1 MIILKTIYL
10 VKHSGPF
17 VDIKNYEDYE
27 NVLWEDYNKNMI
39 LSVDGEKRA
48 EKLCEIEEL
57 NNVERIFASD
67 SVRAIASAKYLA
79 EKNNIKIELDERINE
94 RIFGI
99 DRLCELPKNFNK
111 LSFDDKNYKMENGES
126 FNDVDKRFINFI
138 NDLLNQNNKYYI
150 LFIHGLILLSYLET
164 ICDFK
169 FDGINFDIKYNGKVI
184 LDGNP
189 KSPSIYKITYND
201 NNFVIDVDI
210 VEQRSFYE

>member
-1 MIILKTIYL
+1 MIKLKIIYL

-27 NVLWEDYNKNMI
+27 NVPWEDYNRNMI

-48 EKLCEIEEL
+48 ERLCEIDEL

-99 DRLCELPKNFNK
+99 ERLSELPKDFNK
-111 LSFDDKNYKMENGES
+111 LSFDDKSFKMENGES

-138 NDLLNQNNKYYI
+138 NDLLNQDNNCYI

-169 FDGINFDIKYNGKVI
+169 FDGMNFDIKFNNKEI
-184 LDGNP
+184 LNGNP
-189 KSPSIYKITYND
+189 KSPSVYKITYD
-201 NNFVIDVDI
+201 ENNFVIDVDI
-210 VEQRSFYE
+210 VK

>member
-1 MIILKTIYL
+1 MKTIYL
-10 VKHSGPF
+10 IKHSGPF

-27 NVLWEDYNKNMI
+27 NVLWEDYNRNMI
-39 LSVDGEKRA
+39 LSVDGEQRA

-57 NNVERIFASD
+57 NSVERIFASD

-99 DRLCELPKNFNK
+99 ERLSELPKNFNK
-111 LSFDDKNYKMENGES
+111 LSFDDKNYKMQKGES

-138 NDLLNQNNKYYI
+138 NDLLNQNNESYV

-169 FDGINFDIKYNGKVI
+169 FDGMNFDIKYKGKEV
-184 LDGNP
+184 LNGNP
-189 KSPSIYKITYND
+189 KSPSVYKIIYDD
-201 NNFVIDVDI
+201 NNAVIDVDI
-210 VEQRSFYE
+210 VRY

>member
-1 MIILKTIYL
+1 MKSIYL

-27 NVLWEDYNKNMI
+27 NVLWEDYNRNMI
-39 LSVDGEKRA
+39 LSVEGEKRA

-94 RIFGI
+94 RIFGVET
-99 DRLCELPKNFNK
+99 LSQLPNDFNK

-126 FNDVDKRFINFI
+126 FNDVDKRFVNFI
-138 NDLLNQNNKYYI
+138 NDLLNQNNSSYI

-164 ICDFK
+164 ICDFT
-169 FDGINFDIKYNGKVI
+169 FDGMNFSIKYKGKEI
-184 LDGNP
+184 LNGNP
-189 KSPSIYKITYND
+189 KSPSVYKIIYND
-201 NNFVIDVDI
+201 DREVIDVDI
-210 VEQRSFYE
+210 I

>member
-1 MIILKTIYL
+1 MKTIYL

-27 NVLWEDYNKNMI
+27 NVPWEDYNRNMI

-48 EKLCEIEEL
+48 EKLCEIKEL

-79 EKNNIKIELDERINE
+79 EKSNIKIELDERINE

-99 DRLCELPKNFNK
+99 ERLSELPKDFNK

-126 FNDVDKRFINFI
+126 FNDVDKRFVNFI
-138 NDLLNQNNKYYI
+138 SDLLNQDNNSYI

-164 ICDFK
+164 ICDFE
-169 FDGINFDIKYNGKVI
+169 FDGMSFDIKFNDKEI
-184 LDGNP
+184 LKGNP
-189 KSPSIYKITYND
+189 KSPSVYKITYND
-201 NNFVIDVDI
+201 DNVVIDVDI
-210 VEQRSFYE
+210 INR

>member
-1 MIILKTIYL
+1 MKTIYL

-27 NVLWEDYNKNMI
+27 NVPWEDYNRNMI

-48 EKLCEIEEL
+48 ERLSEIDEL
-57 NNVERIFASD
+57 NKVERIFASD

-99 DRLCELPKNFNK
+99 EKLSELPKDFNK
-111 LSFDDKNYKMENGES
+111 LSFDDKKYKMENGES
-126 FNDVDKRFINFI
+126 FNDVDKRFVNFI
-138 NDLLNQNNKYYI
+138 SDLLNQDNNSYI

-164 ICDFK
+164 ICDFE
-169 FDGINFDIKYNGKVI
+169 FDGMNFDIKFNDKEI
-184 LDGNP
+184 LKGNP
-189 KSPSIYKITYND
+189 KSPSVYKITYND
-201 NNFVIDVDI
+201 DNVVIDVDI
-210 VEQRSFYE
+210 INR

>member
-1 MIILKTIYL
+1 MKTIYL
-10 VKHSGPF
+10 IKHSGPF

-27 NVLWEDYNKNMI
+27 NVLWEDYNRNMI
-39 LSVDGEKRA
+39 LSVDGEQRA

-57 NNVERIFASD
+57 NSVERIFASD

-99 DRLCELPKNFNK
+99 ERLSELPKNFNK
-111 LSFDDKNYKMENGES
+111 LSFNDKNYKMQKGES

-138 NDLLNQNNKYYI
+138 NDLLNQNNESYV

-169 FDGINFDIKYNGKVI
+169 FDGMNFDIKYKGKEV
-184 LDGNP
+184 LNGNP
-189 KSPSIYKITYND
+189 KSPSVYKIIYDD
-201 NNFVIDVDI
+201 NNAVIDVDI
-210 VEQRSFYE
+210 VRY

>member
-1 MIILKTIYL
+1 LKTIYL

-27 NVLWEDYNKNMI
+27 NVPWEDYNRNMI

-48 EKLCEIEEL
+48 EKLCEIKEL

-79 EKNNIKIELDERINE
+79 EKSNIKIELDERINE

-99 DRLCELPKNFNK
+99 ERLSELPKDFNK

-126 FNDVDKRFINFI
+126 FNDVDKRFVNFI
-138 NDLLNQNNKYYI
+138 SDLLNQDNNSYI

-164 ICDFK
+164 ICDFE
-169 FDGINFDIKYNGKVI
+169 FDGMSFDIKFNDKEI
-184 LDGNP
+184 LKGNP
-189 KSPSIYKITYND
+189 KSPSVYKITYND
-201 NNFVIDVDI
+201 DNVVIDVDI
-210 VEQRSFYE
+210 INR

>member
-1 MIILKTIYL
+1 MKTIYL
-10 VKHSGPF
+10 IKHSGPF

-27 NVLWEDYNKNMI
+27 NVLWEDYNRNMI

-99 DRLCELPKNFNK
+99 ETLSQLPKNFNK

-126 FNDVDKRFINFI
+126 FNDVDKRFISFI
-138 NDLLNQNNKYYI
+138 NDLLNQNSESYV

-169 FDGINFDIKYNGKVI
+169 FDGMNFDIKYNGKVI

-189 KSPSIYKITYND
+189 KSPSVYKITYDD
-201 NNFVIDVDI
+201 NNAVIDVDI
-210 VEQRSFYE
+210 VK

>member
-1 MIILKTIYL
+1 MKTIYL

-27 NVLWEDYNKNMI
+27 NVLWEDYNRNMI

-57 NNVERIFASD
+57 NNIERIFASD

-79 EKNNIKIELDERINE
+79 EKYNIKIELDKRINE

-99 DRLCELPKNFNK
+99 ERLSQLPKDFNK
-111 LSFDDKNYKMENGES
+111 LSFDDKNYKMNNGES

-138 NDLLNQNNKYYI
+138 NDLLNQNNKSYI

-164 ICDFK
+164 ICDFN
-169 FDGINFDIKYNGKVI
+169 FDGMNFDIKYNDKVI
-184 LDGNP
+184 LNGNP
-189 KSPSIYKITYND
+189 KSPSVYKITYND
-201 NNFVIDVDI
+201 NKEIIDVDI
-210 VEQRSFYE
+210 IG